1 LNLSYKHKEVSPI
14 EVTAIEG
21 KPIHG
26 GQLLA
31 RPMIQ
36 GDTMTFLEITY
47 EAGVGAPLHI
57 HQHESVIYIVS
68 GKVKTI
74 VGDDEFILGPGDV
87 CRHPAG
93 TPHSVQAIEATV
105 MVEVKSPAP
114 DISTFYAVG

>member
-1 LNLSYKHKEVSPI
+1 MNLSKHDEVAPI

-21 KPIHG
+21 QPIFG
-26 GQLLA
+26 GTLLA

-36 GDTMTFLEITY
+36 GDEMTFLEITY
-47 EAGVGAPLHI
+47 EAGVGAPLHV
-57 HQHESVIYIVS
+57 HQHESIIYVVS

-74 VGDDEFILGPGDV
+74 VGENEYVLAPGDV

-93 TPHSVQAIEATV
+93 VPHTVEAIEASV

-114 DISTFYAVG
+114 DISAFFSSN